1 MKLKIL
7 LTGFIALSAVITS
20 GCGDYEQQVLEAK
33 HYCYMV
39 DDGYW
44 PSYDDSID
52 CEKVAEL

>member
-1 MKLKIL
+1 MKVAIL
-7 LTGFIALSAVITS
+7 MMVIMLV
-20 GCGDYEQQVLEAK
+20 GCDDYDQQVLEAK

-44 PSYDDSID
+44 PNYDDSID